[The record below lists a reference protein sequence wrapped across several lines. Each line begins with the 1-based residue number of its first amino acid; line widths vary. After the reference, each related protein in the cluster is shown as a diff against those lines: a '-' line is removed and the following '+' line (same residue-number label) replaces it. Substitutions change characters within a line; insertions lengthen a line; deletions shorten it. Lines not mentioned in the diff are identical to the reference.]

1 MTIIE
6 SLQCPQNITLLPG
19 LEECLQSRPPL
30 QLDLT
35 GPKPTTYDPP
45 GNLPWAMKSPSYT
58 MRPKTQPEKG
68 IVLNIDYPDLW
79 IIQTYFSGPS
89 FSLMLII
96 LVIFCVWGNLFSFK
110 LCDETSVGTEF
121 VQCNSLNSCCACSLH
136 AHLSIAKMRDNLEST
151 RSLNTTLSLPPFVQ
165 WLIMSSF
172 TTTKDNWLVI
182 KEVSGVGA
190 EVTLKQSC

>member
-6 SLQCPQNITLLPG
+6 SLQCPKNVTFLPG

-79 IIQTYFSGPS
+79 IIQTCFSGPS
-89 FSLMLII
+89 FSLILISH
-96 LVIFCVWGNLFSFK
+96 V
-110 LCDETSVGTEF
+110 LCLGQPFFFQVMWWNPVGTEL
-121 VQCNSLNSCCACSLH
+121 VQCNSLNSCCACSLRP
-136 AHLSIAKMRDNLEST
+136 HLPIAKIRDNLEST
-151 RSLNTTLSLPPFVQ
+151 RSLNTALSLPPFVQ

-172 TTTKDNWLVI
+172 TITKDNWLVI
-182 KEVSGVGA
+182 
-190 EVTLKQSC
+190 